1 MYLNYIQE
9 FLFLDIETDY
19 MGVLKILTNANYVV
33 FSKESRRCFEA
44 RFLILVSI
52 IGSWWLILWVN
63 LAGPWCLESW

>member
-52 IGSWWLILWVN
+52 IGS
-63 LAGPWCLESW
+63 